1 MELIMEVPAKSTL
14 AISYDFDKS
23 LLLYR
28 EYPPDANHGF
38 DVEPAV
44 ISVFDKDSEKVYEF
58 RTTSLLLTLPTPDFS
73 MPYNVII
80 MTCTVLSMVFGTI
93 FNLLIKKVVTE
104 EEFEEIAANTKL
116 AKLKR
121 GIKST
126 IQQLKGQKQANIQTQ
141 TKQ

>member
-1 MELIMEVPAKSTL
+1 
-14 AISYDFDKS
+14 
-23 LLLYR
+23 
-28 EYPPDANHGF
+28 
-38 DVEPAV
+38 
-44 ISVFDKDSEKVYEF
+44 
-58 RTTSLLLTLPTPDFS
+58 

>member
-1 MELIMEVPAKSTL
+1 M
-14 AISYDFDKS
+14 
-23 LLLYR
+23 
-28 EYPPDANHGF
+28 
-38 DVEPAV
+38 
-44 ISVFDKDSEKVYEF
+44 
-58 RTTSLLLTLPTPDFS
+58 LTLPTPDFS
-73 MPYNVII
+73 MPYDVII